1 MKPPCEIVSK
11 YLLPAVRAQIAKIL
25 IEKYGYTQMTAA
37 SKLGM
42 TQSAMSR
49 YLTLE
54 RGTKIVLGKE
64 IFNFVEEVAHN
75 IDVNHFSEEET
86 LQRFCFICKTIRE
99 QGTLCDVHKER
110 VTSKSGDCKACIP
123 TDKKKKNNI
132 ERL

>member
-1 MKPPCEIVSK
+1 M
-11 YLLPAVRAQIAKIL
+11 RAQIAKNL
-25 IEKYGYTQMTAA
+25 IEKYGYTQMAAA

-54 RGTKIVLGKE
+54 RGTKIVSSKE
-64 IFNFVEEVAHN
+64 ILNFVEVATN

-86 LQRFCFICKTIRE
+86 LQRFCFICKTMRK

-110 VTSKSGDCKACIP
+110 VTSKSDNCKACIP
-123 TDKKKKNNI
+123 TGKKKKK
-132 ERL
+132 